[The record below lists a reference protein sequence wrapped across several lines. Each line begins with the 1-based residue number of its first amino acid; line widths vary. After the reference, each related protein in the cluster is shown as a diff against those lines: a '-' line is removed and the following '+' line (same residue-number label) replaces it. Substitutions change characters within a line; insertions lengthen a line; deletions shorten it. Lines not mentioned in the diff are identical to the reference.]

1 MMPERAPRSLRWRL
15 VAWLLS
21 LIVLAWGVTL
31 VVSYLDTRR
40 EVDRL
45 LDAHLALSAS
55 LLVAQ
60 AGHEM
65 DEIEIEDLPKLEEY
79 GRQVVFQI
87 WDRGEEL
94 VLRSARSPRQRLSSQ
109 ASGFSDAEL
118 EGKRWRVF
126 SSWDAD
132 HTVLVQVGEEAASR
146 DTIATSIGRNL
157 LWPLLVALP
166 AIAALVWM
174 VIGQGLRSLVNLG
187 KQVALREPSNLA
199 ALEAE
204 NVPAEVAPLVTSLN
218 RLFERVGTSMENERR
233 FTADAAHELRTPFAA
248 LRAQAEV
255 ARGAGTDVERLHALD
270 QIIAAC
276 DRAARLMQQMLTL
289 ARMEPEHFSLR
300 HDQVDLSALA
310 RRVMADL
317 APAAMAQGAE
327 MELECEGAVIVS
339 GDADLLEL
347 LVRNLADNAVRHGG
361 GQVHVRVMGG
371 AGDAVT
377 LEVRDQ
383 GPGLG
388 EADRQRLG
396 ERFFRPLKSATGSG
410 LGLSIVLRI
419 ASLHG
424 AVLKFAQ
431 AQAGRGL
438 SVSVRFPAVSG

>member
-1 MMPERAPRSLRWRL
+1 
-15 VAWLLS
+15 V
-21 LIVLAWGVTL
+21 
-31 VVSYLDTRR
+31 
-40 EVDRL
+40 
-45 LDAHLALSAS
+45 
-55 LLVAQ
+55 
-60 AGHEM
+60 
-65 DEIEIEDLPKLEEY
+65 
-79 GRQVVFQI
+79 
-87 WDRGEEL
+87 
-94 VLRSARSPRQRLSSQ
+94 
-109 ASGFSDAEL
+109 
-118 EGKRWRVF
+118 
-126 SSWDAD
+126 
-132 HTVLVQVGEEAASR
+132 
-146 DTIATSIGRNL
+146 
-157 LWPLLVALP
+157 
-166 AIAALVWM
+166 
-174 VIGQGLRSLVNLG
+174 
-187 KQVALREPSNLA
+187 
-199 ALEAE
+199 
-204 NVPAEVAPLVTSLN
+204 
-218 RLFERVGTSMENERR
+218 ERR
-233 FTADAAHELRTPFAA
+233 
-248 LRAQAEV
+248 
-255 ARGAGTDVERLHALD
+255 HALD